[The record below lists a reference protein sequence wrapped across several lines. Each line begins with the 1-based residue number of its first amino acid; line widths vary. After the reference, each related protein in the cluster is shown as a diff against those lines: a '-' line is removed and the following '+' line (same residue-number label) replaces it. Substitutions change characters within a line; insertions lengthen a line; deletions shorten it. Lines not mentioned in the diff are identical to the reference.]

1 MVADRLVARTG
12 SAALAAAVLTLCGP
26 GADASPGAAQQAA
39 QAAAPTAAAAAATP
53 STARVTSVCIDQ
65 EIADRLAVKRKR
77 RKVVDRLFVKQA
89 RHELSLTGGYY
100 VSDLFSSTYAVGGS
114 YTYHM
119 TENTAVELNA
129 SITHADAELVRA
141 LEGERD
147 TVVDD
152 DFAQVRF
159 LESLLLWT
167 PVYGKLRLGGS
178 VSRFDIHLD
187 AGVGV
192 VDSQTS
198 RGAAGVG
205 GIGFKLFIGRA
216 LAVRIDARDHIFRQE
231 LLDERF
237 LVNDLSLTVGLS
249 LFLPLRN

>member
-1 MVADRLVARTG
+1 MVADRLVATSG
-12 SAALAAAVLTLCGP
+12 SAALVAAVVTLWGS
-26 GADASPGAAQQAA
+26 GAAASPGAQQAA
-39 QAAAPTAAAAAATP
+39 QAAAPTAAAAAAATP
-53 STARVTSVCIDQ
+53 STARVTGVCIDQ

-89 RHELSLTGGYY
+89 RHELSLIGGYY

-192 VDSQTS
+192 VNSQTS

-216 LAVRIDARDHIFRQE
+216 LAVRIDARDHVFRQE

-237 LVNDLSLTVGLS
+237 LVNDLSLTLGLS

>member
-1 MVADRLVARTG
+1 MVADRLVALSILVIAPASAIASPGTTATAATG
-12 SAALAAAVLTLCGP
+12 ETQVTARAAAVS
-26 GADASPGAAQQAA
+26 DR
-39 QAAAPTAAAAAATP
+39 PTAL
-53 STARVTSVCIDQ
+53 CIDQ
-65 EIADRLAVKRKR
+65 EIADRLAIKRKR
-77 RKVVDRLFVKQA
+77 RKVVDRLFVKQQ

-100 VSDLFSSTYAVGGS
+100 VSDLFSSTYAVGAA

-119 TENTAVELNA
+119 TENTAVELSA
-129 SITHADAELVRA
+129 ALTHADAELVRA

-147 TVVDD
+147 EVVED

-159 LESLLLWT
+159 FESLLLWS
-167 PVYGKLRLGGS
+167 PVYGKLRLGGT
-178 VSRFDIHLD
+178 VSRFDIHLG

-205 GIGFKLFIGRA
+205 GIGFKLFVGRA
-216 LAVRIDARDHIFRQE
+216 MAIRLDARDHVFRQE
-231 LLDERF
+231 LLEERF
-237 LVNDLSLTVGLS
+237 LVNDLSVTLGLS